1 MRRICLL
8 FLILFLLTGCTK
20 DEGNMDQCLQFRQ
33 TLLAQGCSFDAVITA
48 DYGDSVYQFGMQCQ
62 AEASGT
68 VRFQVTEPQSIA
80 GITGVLEQGTGA
92 LTFDEQ
98 VLAFSMLADQQI
110 TPVSAPWIV
119 LNTLRSGYLTSCG
132 VWDGG
137 LKIAADDS
145 YQEDALHL
153 DIWTDG
159 EGRPGRCEILWRER
173 RIITLEIE
181 NFAFL

>member
-8 FLILFLLTGCTK
+8 FLVIFLFTGCTK
-20 DEGNMDQCLQFRQ
+20 DEGNMDKCLQLRQ
-33 TLLAQGCSFDAVITA
+33 TLLAQGCSFEAVITA
-48 DYGDSVYQFGMQCQ
+48 DYGDSVYEFEMQCQ
-62 AEASGT
+62 ADTSGT
-68 VRFQVTEPQSIA
+68 VRFQVTEPQSIE

-110 TPVSAPWIV
+110 TPVSAPWIFI
-119 LNTLRSGYLTSCG
+119 NTLRSGYLTSCG
-132 VWDGG
+132 VWEGG

-153 DIWTDG
+153 DIWTDS
-159 EGRPGRCEILWRER
+159 EGRPSHCEILWRER